1 MPEKHGIRHTVFYTF
16 FVNADK
22 WDKKNIYRLEKI
34 RKFGILSVS
43 LTFISLHMRNYIL
56 YTSMFGLPM
65 YFEFSPLSGFKLCND
80 KKQAEIFNS
89 KTDAKL
95 KAEEL
100 FKISG
105 YVIEI
110 EPIRA

>member
-1 MPEKHGIRHTVFYTF
+1 
-16 FVNADK
+16 
-22 WDKKNIYRLEKI
+22 
-34 RKFGILSVS
+34 
-43 LTFISLHMRNYIL
+43 MRNYVL
-56 YTSMFGLPM
+56 FTSMFGLPM
-65 YFEFSPLSGFKLCND
+65 YFEFVPLSGFKLCSD

-89 KTDAKL
+89 IMDAKL

-110 EPIRA
+110 EQVRG

>member
-1 MPEKHGIRHTVFYTF
+1 VFFTF
-16 FVNADK
+16 FVNANK
-22 WDKKNIYRLEKI
+22 QGKKNIYRFEKI

-43 LTFISLHMRNYIL
+43 LTFMSLHMRNYIL
-56 YTSMFGLPM
+56 FTTMFGLPM
-65 YFEFSPLSGFKLCND
+65 YFEFAPLSGFKLCSD

-89 KTDAKL
+89 VMDAKL

-110 EPIRA
+110 EPIRG